1 MARFRTTQ
9 ITHAPARRA
18 LDHFADFASVADWDP
33 GISQAHLLSGEP
45 GQVGARYQV
54 TVTLGPRRI
63 PLEYVVVDRVDPLES
78 EPGHVVLVAE
88 AGSFTSHDTITVSP
102 TPTGTEV
109 EYDAIL
115 TLHGLGRF
123 MDWPMDR
130 AFQVIGRRA
139 EQGLRQ
145 ALVDLADAEQA
156 HPE

>member
-1 MARFRTTQ
+1 MARCRTTQ
-9 ITHAPARRA
+9 ITHAPARRV

-33 GISQAHLLSGEP
+33 GVSQAHHLSGEP
-45 GQVGARYQV
+45 GQVGARYHV
-54 TVTLGPRRI
+54 TFALGPRRI
-63 PLEYVVVDRVDPLES
+63 PLEYVVMERVDPQES
-78 EPGHVVLVAE
+78 QPGHVVLVAE

-130 AFQVIGRRA
+130 AFLVIGRRA

-145 ALVDLADAEQA
+145 ALADLADAEEA
-156 HPE
+156 HRE